1 MDQLCVALQG
11 YIMSGQ
17 PVELQT
23 AYMALTLDV
32 ISQYAFGESL
42 GLVKKPGFSPEW
54 NKMLHATIEAGIM
67 NRHFPW
73 LADLMMSLPTWLA
86 ASISGPVAFFLRI
99 QKDVRKQVEDA
110 LARKQDPSRSH
121 RTIFEEL
128 RDSDLPPQEKTIE
141 RLMDEGFILV
151 GAGGETTAQTLA
163 VLTFHLLNNPLVL
176 QKLQHELD
184 TLMPNPEGQV
194 SWQQLEQS
202 SYLRAVT
209 TEAHRVQAVITTRLI
224 RVAPSEVLKFQNW
237 EIPAGTP
244 ISMTTHFMH
253 LDPILFPEPYKFDPE
268 RWLGPSIGLDRLE
281 QYVVPFSKGSRACIG
296 LHLASAELY
305 LGVAKVFRK
314 FDLELY
320 ETTYRDV
327 EITWDGFAGGFRP
340 DSEGIRVKVAFPL
353 YDNLKTARAQESA
366 YNYVQGPGNATYDYV
381 VVGGGTAGLTVAAR
395 LAEDPRVKVA
405 VIEAGDF
412 YEDVNGNLSLVPG
425 YGALVSTPAV
435 DWGFK
440 STPQKALNGRQ
451 LDYSRGKT
459 VGGSSA
465 TNLMAYHRGTIDSYH
480 LWAQAVDDSSFE
492 WDNFLPY
499 FQKSVRYTPPNN
511 ALRAANASVPNPSV
525 RSYSNAG
532 GPLDVTHSNYADPVS
547 SFAGAAWEELGLAQL
562 KDLTTGS
569 LIGNQYSPATIRASD
584 QTRSTSKSSFL
595 EYAVNSG
602 RNNIFLYKTSLAEK
616 INFANKK
623 STGVQVS
630 SNSQKFTLHAKKE
643 VILAAGTLQTPQILM
658 IYQEW
663 DKTWRTTFSSPW
675 STKSTLTDAGFAARV
690 GAEYTKNHSGILTNT
705 GADYFAWEKLPSEYL
720 SRLSS
725 QARTDLAAFPPDWP
739 DYEVVIGDVP
749 FAAGAEYAQA
759 IGNVSISSASM
770 ADPPLIDTQTLATS
784 TDQQVAVQV
793 IKRMRQLWSTKSYS
807 AITSSAD
814 EILPGASV
822 QSDEQILEYLLAN
835 AGSGFHCACTC
846 K

>member
-1 MDQLCVALQG
+1 
-11 YIMSGQ
+11 
-17 PVELQT
+17 
-23 AYMALTLDV
+23 
-32 ISQYAFGESL
+32 
-42 GLVKKPGFSPEW
+42 
-54 NKMLHATIEAGIM
+54 
-67 NRHFPW
+67 
-73 LADLMMSLPTWLA
+73 
-86 ASISGPVAFFLRI
+86 
-99 QKDVRKQVEDA
+99 
-110 LARKQDPSRSH
+110 
-121 RTIFEEL
+121 
-128 RDSDLPPQEKTIE
+128 
-141 RLMDEGFILV
+141 MDEGFILV

-163 VLTFHLLNNPLVL
+163 VLTFHLLNNPIVL

-184 TLMPNPEGQV
+184 TLMPSPEGQV
-194 SWQQLEQS
+194 SWQQLEQLP
-202 SYLRAVT
+202 YFRAVI

-224 RVAPSEVLKFQNW
+224 RIAPNEVLKFQDW

-253 LDPILFPEPYKFDPE
+253 LDPTLFPEPYKFDPE
-268 RWLGPSIGLDRLE
+268 RWLGPSIGTDRLE

-320 ETTYRDV
+320 QTTYRDV

-340 DSEGIRVKVAFPL
+340 DSR
-353 YDNLKTARAQESA
+353 
-366 YNYVQGPGNATYDYV
+366 
-381 VVGGGTAGLTVAAR
+381 
-395 LAEDPRVKVA
+395 VA

-412 YEDVNGNLSLVPG
+412 YEHVNGNLSIVPG
-425 YGALVSTPAV
+425 YGASVSTPAV

-440 STPQKALNGRQ
+440 STPQKALNVRQ

-511 ALRAANASVPNPSV
+511 FLRAANASVPNPSIQ
-525 RSYSNAG
+525 SYSNAG
-532 GPLDVTHSNYADPVS
+532 GPLVVTHSNYADPVS
-547 SFAGAAWEELGLAQL
+547 SFAGAAWKRLGLARL

-616 INFANKK
+616 IIFANKK
-623 STGVQVS
+623 ATGVQVS
-630 SNSQKFTLHAKKE
+630 SNSQNFTLHAKKE
-643 VILAAGTLQTPQILM
+643 VILADGTLQTPRLFMMSGVGPQNILTQHG
-658 IYQEW
+658 IE
-663 DKTWRTTFSSPW
+663 
-675 STKSTLTDAGFAARV
+675 TLTDAEFAAQV
-690 GAEYTKNHSGILTNT
+690 EAEYTKNHSGILTNT
-705 GADYFAWEKLPSEYL
+705 GADYFAWEKLPSKYL
-720 SRLSS
+720 SKLSQ
-725 QARTDLAAFPPDWP
+725 QARTDLAAFPIDWP

-759 IGNVSISSASM
+759 IGMLEAATARGNVSISSASM

-793 IKRMRQLWSTKSYS
+793 IKRMRELWSTKSYS
-807 AITSSAD
+807 AITSSTD

-822 QSDEQILEYLLAN
+822 QTDEQILEYLLAN

-846 K
+846 E